1 MEKSECRDESRK
13 IRVNFTYRRVVTLIK
28 YKDDALNT
36 LLTQYGVTSTA
47 LFIAFKAYRSLCL
60 VILLQFGVLF
70 VLMFSILCLLY
81 LYAAL
86 IWRKK
91 GKCTVAHTRLR
102 SVGFRS

>member
-36 LLTQYGVTSTA
+36 LLTQYGVNSTA

-60 VILLQFGVLF
+60 VILLQFGV
-70 VLMFSILCLLY
+70 
-81 LYAAL
+81 
-86 IWRKK
+86 
-91 GKCTVAHTRLR
+91 
-102 SVGFRS
+102 FRF